1 MISEG
6 KVLLVGFELESE
18 EKSLVNRTLE
28 RYLRKIEE
36 KTSYQELR
44 LNLKKSA
51 HGKTFMHEIQGSM
64 ITGKRRTTSNAT
76 GYNLY
81 KVLSEV
87 LEKIL
92 NEIEHKER
100 TSRQTSR
107 NL

>member
-1 MISEG
+1 MASEG
-6 KVLLVGFELESE
+6 KVLLTGFELENE
-18 EKSLVNRTLE
+18 EKSIVNQTVE

-36 KTSYQELR
+36 KTSYQELK
-44 LNLKKSA
+44 LNLKQSE
-51 HGKTFMHEIQGSM
+51 HGKAFMHEIQGSM
-64 ITGKRRTTSNAT
+64 ITGKKRITSKAT

-100 TSRQTSR
+100 TSRQT
-107 NL
+107 